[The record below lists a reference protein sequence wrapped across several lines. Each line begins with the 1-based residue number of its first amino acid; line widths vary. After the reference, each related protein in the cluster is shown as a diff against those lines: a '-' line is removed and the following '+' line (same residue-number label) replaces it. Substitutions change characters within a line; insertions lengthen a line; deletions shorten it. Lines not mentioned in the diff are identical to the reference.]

1 MAKQFVAG
9 VEGLNSLLRD
19 FNKLGKVANAEMKDA
34 SRVIAERHMVP
45 AYKRE
50 ARKVPHWGEDLAGSV
65 RSRNDRIPSV
75 SIGFA
80 KRAYSGGASTNM
92 VRYPTDTGRGK
103 GSKDLTGVNPFTVN
117 DWLGDASASYQR
129 PALQEWTRAVDRIIR
144 KWITV

>member
-9 VEGLNSLLRD
+9 VEGLNALLRD
-19 FNKLGKVANAEMKDA
+19 FNKLGKVAKTEMKDA

-50 ARKVPHWGEDLAGSV
+50 ARKVPHWGQDLAGSV

-80 KRAYSGGASTNM
+80 KRAFSNGASTNM

-103 GSKDLTGVNPFTVN
+103 GSRDLTGVDPLIEI
-117 DWLGDASASYQR
+117 DWLCNASASYQR
-129 PALQEWTRAVDRIIR
+129 PALPEWMI
-144 KWITV
+144 

>member
-80 KRAYSGGASTNM
+80 KRAYSNGASTNM
-92 VRYPTDTGRGK
+92 VRYPTDSGRGK
-103 GSKDLTGVNPFTVN
+103 GSRDLTGVNPFTVN

-129 PALQEWTRAVDRIIR
+129 PALQEWTRAVDRIIG